1 LKKISKFYD
10 KNLNGIINQKP
21 YFKKIKTIYVLS
33 RKGLANM
40 KSSFGLDNV
49 YYLPHIAIPEMV
61 SPFNGAENNF
71 LHFGF
76 IGKNKGIEY
85 SLQLHQQIL
94 KKHPESHF
102 YIAGKAMGSENTY
115 LNQLKKKYRHNTHFL
130 GYVEEERLNDV
141 FSMAGFAIQGFN
153 DYKFYWPVSGS
164 ILRCLQKGRIVLS
177 NDANAVTE
185 ILNNGNNGFILTGNL
200 ANDAQMIDGLFS
212 DNAKIDLMKNNIHS
226 YLLDNHSPFV
236 VKKHMNN

>member
-1 LKKISKFYD
+1 
-10 KNLNGIINQKP
+10 
-21 YFKKIKTIYVLS
+21 
-33 RKGLANM
+33 
-40 KSSFGLDNV
+40 
-49 YYLPHIAIPEMV
+49 
-61 SPFNGAENNF
+61 
-71 LHFGF
+71 
-76 IGKNKGIEY
+76 
-85 SLQLHQQIL
+85 
-94 KKHPESHF
+94 
-102 YIAGKAMGSENTY
+102 MGSENIY
-115 LNQLKKKYRHNTHFL
+115 LNQLKKKYRHNTHYL

-185 ILNNGNNGFILTGNL
+185 ILNDGNNGFILTGNL

-226 YLLDNHSPFV
+226 YLLDNHSPSV
-236 VKKHMNN
+236 VKNNMNN